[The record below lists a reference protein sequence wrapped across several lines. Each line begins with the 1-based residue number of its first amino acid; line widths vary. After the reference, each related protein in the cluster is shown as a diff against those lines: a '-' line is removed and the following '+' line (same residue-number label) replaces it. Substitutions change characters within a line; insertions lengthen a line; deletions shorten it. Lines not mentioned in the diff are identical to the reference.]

1 MAATLVALVV
11 PSAAQGALIG
21 AANVAGPSS
30 SSQSCSVNPS
40 CTYIQTRVPGGDAM
54 APFTGHV
61 RKWRISL
68 GLAGS
73 AQLVVAKR
81 LANGEFK
88 VLRASDV
95 ESGGTG
101 VNRYGTD
108 LRIKRGQ
115 VTGVSLSDGAA
126 VGQFDDAGAQRR
138 GFVPA
143 IPVGTSAPP
152 DPSYAVA
159 DKTIQLNATL
169 QH

>member
-1 MAATLVALVV
+1 MAATLVALVAAT
-11 PSAAQGALIG
+11 AAQGALLG
-21 AANVAGPSS
+21 TSNLNGPST

-40 CTYIQTRVPGGDAM
+40 CTYIQTKVPGGDAK
-54 APFTGHV
+54 APFNGHV
-61 RKWRISL
+61 RKWRVSL

-73 AQLVVAKR
+73 AQLVVVKR
-81 LANGEFK
+81 LASGEFK

-95 ESGGTG
+95 ESGGTD
-101 VNRYGTD
+101 VNRYTTN

-115 VTGVSLSDGAA
+115 YTGVSLSDGAA
-126 VGQFDDAGAQRR
+126 VSQFDDAGAQRR

-152 DPSYAVA
+152 NPSYTSA
-159 DKTIQLNATL
+159 DKSIQLNATL

>member
-1 MAATLVALVV
+1 VAVTLVALVA
-11 PSAAQGALIG
+11 PAAAQGTLLG
-21 AANVAGPSS
+21 AANLNGPSD

-40 CTYIQTRVPGGDAM
+40 CTYIQTKVPGGKAK
-54 APFTGHV
+54 APFNGHV

-95 ESGGTG
+95 ESGVTG
-101 VNRYGTD
+101 VNRYTTD
-108 LRIKRGQ
+108 LRIRRGQ
-115 VTGVSLSDGAA
+115 YTGVSLSDGAA
-126 VGQFDDAGAQRR
+126 VSQFDDAGAQRR

-152 DPSYAVA
+152 NPSYTIS
-159 DKTIQLNATL
+159 DKTLQLNATL
-169 QH
+169 QD